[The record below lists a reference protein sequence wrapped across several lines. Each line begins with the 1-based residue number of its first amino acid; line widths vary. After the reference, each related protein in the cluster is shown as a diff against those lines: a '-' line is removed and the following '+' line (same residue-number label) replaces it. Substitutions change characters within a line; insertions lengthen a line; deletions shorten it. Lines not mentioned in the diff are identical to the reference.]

1 MVLLGHKKSDNT
13 LLYMRL
19 DQKLFKDMDH
29 SFITRIAHNAQ
40 ETCDLVE
47 IGFDYAT
54 GEYGNGGKPSESAN
68 DH

>member
-1 MVLLGHKKSDNT
+1 MVFLEHKKCDNT

-19 DQKLFKDMDH
+19 DQKLFKDMDD
-29 SFITRIAHNAQ
+29 SFITCIAHNAQ

-54 GEYGNGGKPSESAN
+54 GEYGDGGKMFRKRK
-68 DH
+68 